1 MKMFIYIKSFFF
13 SGQEVQ
19 EGIDMQMMEKE
30 EDLLVAQ
37 EDPLEIQEIQTDED
51 LLEIKEILT
60 EEDLLVDHQEILGTQ
75 TGEVTLGMI
84 EGVKMIVGDTR
95 KTERDGDVR
104 KRLKLVNQCC
114 KFINL
119 TTYFSIA

>member
-1 MKMFIYIKSFFF
+1 MFIYIKSFFF

-19 EGIDMQMMEKE
+19 EGIDMQIMEKE

-37 EDPLEIQEIQTDED
+37 EDLLEIQEIQTDED
-51 LLEIKEILT
+51 LLEILT
-60 EEDLLVDHQEILGTQ
+60 EEDLLVDHREILGTQ

-95 KTERDGDVR
+95 KTERDRDVR
-104 KRLKLVNQCC
+104 KRLKLVNQC

>member
-1 MKMFIYIKSFFF
+1 
-13 SGQEVQ
+13 
-19 EGIDMQMMEKE
+19 MQIMEKE

-37 EDPLEIQEIQTDED
+37 EDLLEIQEIQTDED

-60 EEDLLVDHQEILGTQ
+60 EEDLLVDHREILGTQ

-95 KTERDGDVR
+95 KTERDRDVR

>member
-1 MKMFIYIKSFFF
+1 MFIYIKSFFF

-19 EGIDMQMMEKE
+19 EGIDMQIMEKE

-37 EDPLEIQEIQTDED
+37 EDLLEIQEIQTDED

-60 EEDLLVDHQEILGTQ
+60 EEDLLVDHREILGTQ

-95 KTERDGDVR
+95 KTERDRDVR

>member
-19 EGIDMQMMEKE
+19 EGIDMQIMEKE

-37 EDPLEIQEIQTDED
+37 EDLLEIQEIQTDED

-60 EEDLLVDHQEILGTQ
+60 EEDLLVDHREILGTQ

-95 KTERDGDVR
+95 KTERDRDVR

>member
-19 EGIDMQMMEKE
+19 EGIDMQIMEKE

-37 EDPLEIQEIQTDED
+37 EDLLEIQEIQTDED
-51 LLEIKEILT
+51 LLEILT
-60 EEDLLVDHQEILGTQ
+60 EEDLLVDHREILGTQ

-95 KTERDGDVR
+95 KTERDRDVR